1 MADLPSNDE
10 HHRSTSLMSLPPDI
24 LDKIFEKVVAGRG
37 GSKTLKSL
45 KNLSHV
51 CRATRRHTEKF
62 AQFQLERMAL
72 VFWILVFYD
81 SDSDSDSDYDSDS
94 GFALRKSSPTEIIE
108 RYLNK
113 YIDGGG
119 DVDAPVEKGRTL
131 LHIAATMSSNTY
143 DSCKVL
149 IEKNANVNKQDKYGD
164 TPLHLAAG
172 NGYHNI
178 CKLLVENNAN
188 INQPNN
194 KGNTPLHLAAEER
207 HIDVIE
213 ILLDGGAD
221 TSIQNNVGNTARD
234 VCEPVTRV
242 RVTKA
247 LRCYILLGGD
257 ASELDSES
265 ESDESEVSGSHSSWD
280 SDDS

>member
-1 MADLPSNDE
+1 MHRCRPPLLCFCLRFRGRRHLTLEEQGGTRRSLQVGRPGGRSFTTLTHIHPLIAPSMADLPSNDE
-10 HHRSTSLMSLPPDI
+10 HHRS
-24 LDKIFEKVVAGRG
+24 
-37 GSKTLKSL
+37 
-45 KNLSHV
+45 
-51 CRATRRHTEKF
+51 
-62 AQFQLERMAL
+62 
-72 VFWILVFYD
+72 
-81 SDSDSDSDYDSDS
+81 
-94 GFALRKSSPTEIIE
+94 
-108 RYLNK
+108 
-113 YIDGGG
+113 G